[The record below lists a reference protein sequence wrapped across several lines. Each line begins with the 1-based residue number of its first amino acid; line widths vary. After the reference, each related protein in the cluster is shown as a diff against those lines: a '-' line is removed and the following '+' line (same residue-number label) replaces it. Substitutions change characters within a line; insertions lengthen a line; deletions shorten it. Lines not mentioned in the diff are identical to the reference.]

1 MFVSLARLK
10 VVPPVDPLLMRI
22 SYKEGEKRERKRERE
37 RERER
42 DRERERER
50 TCCTKRIFKKK

>member
-1 MFVSLARLK
+1 MPKRLIF
-10 VVPPVDPLLMRI
+10 L
-22 SYKEGEKRERKRERE
+22 

-50 TCCTKRIFKKK
+50 IIWDEEEKPVSTEV

>member
-1 MFVSLARLK
+1 MMQKTVLFLIKLTVCLR
-10 VVPPVDPLLMRI
+10 VCMCERVRE
-22 SYKEGEKRERKRERE
+22 EGIRE

-50 TCCTKRIFKKK
+50 EREGEGERVKEGEKE